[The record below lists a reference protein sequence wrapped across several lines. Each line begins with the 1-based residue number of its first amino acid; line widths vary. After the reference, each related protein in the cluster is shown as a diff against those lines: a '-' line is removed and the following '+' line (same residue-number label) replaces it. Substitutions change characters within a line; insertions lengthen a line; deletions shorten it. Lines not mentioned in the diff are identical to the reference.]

1 VRVDR
6 GVDRETESVENEDED
21 VSVEVRAIRADEALL
36 DLTIAATD
44 DRCMVPAWYN
54 VPVFR

>member
-1 VRVDR
+1 MRVDR

-21 VSVEVRAIRADEALL
+21 ASVEVRAIRADEALL

-44 DRCMVPAWYN
+44 DRCMVPEWYN